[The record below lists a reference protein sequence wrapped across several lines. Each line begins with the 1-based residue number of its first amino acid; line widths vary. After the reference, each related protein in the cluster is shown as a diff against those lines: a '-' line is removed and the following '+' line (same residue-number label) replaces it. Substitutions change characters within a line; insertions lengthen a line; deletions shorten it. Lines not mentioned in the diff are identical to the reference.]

1 MDDAFWDQP
10 DNATQ
15 AAADC
20 QQQWGVTP
28 RRHWPGLQ
36 CALQRPQAFAAIFGL
51 PVHLPMLGFISRAAV
66 WLHLPACRLC
76 CCCWCSPYAAD
87 HQPAYA
93 EVLVQPADVAPLLL
107 HRFLG
112 KDIDTASNIV
122 FANGDLDPWSGGG
135 VLEVQL

>member
-36 CALQRPQAFAAIFGL
+36 CALQRSQAFAAGFGL
-51 PVHLPMLGFISRAAV
+51 PVHLPVLGFIS
-66 WLHLPACRLC
+66 LP
-76 CCCWCSPYAAD
+76 P
-87 HQPAYA
+87 
-93 EVLVQPADVAPLLL
+93 VLLL
-107 HRFLG
+107 LMLTIYSWPSVCRCGSALP
-112 KDIDTASNIV
+112 TS
-122 FANGDLDPWSGGG
+122 
-135 VLEVQL
+135 